1 MTTLMSTH
9 SLQMSAGHLPLFD
22 HLELGIRAGDRLGL
36 IGANGCGKSTLLA
49 LLAGERT
56 PQAGRVVQAAAC
68 RCEFVAQ
75 QLPAGL
81 STLSTRAVLLD
92 ALGNDPAA
100 EWQVDKL
107 LAELQLE
114 AQATLPVSALSGG
127 QHSRLQIGRALL
139 RQPNLLLLDEPS
151 NHLDLPAL
159 LWLEQF
165 LLGWRGAFVL
175 VSHDGRLLDRVTDQ
189 TLILRDGQLHRFA
202 LPCSQARAALAA
214 EDEQARLRRADEQK
228 EIDRLSASSK
238 RLAIWGREHDNE
250 KLVRQAKSMEKR
262 IARLQEEQSQVA
274 ALAPWRLELRGVSLP
289 ADTLLRLEALDVSPA
304 PALPPLLR
312 AEGLWLRAGDRVA
325 LLGANGT
332 GKSSLLR
339 QCWRELTD
347 LSPQAGWYC
356 HPGASI
362 AYYDQ
367 SLQQLADDATLSDAL
382 YPLAPLPE
390 VTRRQA
396 LIRAGF
402 PYARH
407 GQQVHTLSGGERAR
421 LLFLALSLGSHH
433 MLWLDE
439 PTNHLDLAGK
449 EELAEA
455 IAAFPGGVLLV
466 SHDRELIERSCNRF
480 WLIQDGRIQEAHS
493 AERVYAELL
502 GDAPLPQ
509 AGSPARS
516 GDPQTAAATGMTK
529 RRCWRAGMSSM
540 PCSPP
545 IWPASPGTR
554 PRACSSS
561 GVTSWRALPSASGL
575 PDVSPEHPSLV
586 TQHTRPATA
595 GRKEP
600 P

>member
-22 HLELGIRAGDRLGL
+22 HLELGIRTGDRLGL
-36 IGANGCGKSTLLA
+36 IGANGCGKSTLLT

-56 PQAGRVVQAAAC
+56 PQAGRIVQAAAC

-75 QLPAGL
+75 QLPARL

-92 ALGNDPAA
+92 ALGNDPSA

-107 LAELQLE
+107 LGELQLE
-114 AQATLPVSALSGG
+114 AQAALPVSALSGG

-175 VSHDGRLLDRVTDQ
+175 VSHDGRLLDRVTEQ
-189 TLILRDGQLHRFA
+189 TLILRDGQLHRFT

-214 EDEQARLRRADEQK
+214 EDEQAHLRRADEQK

-250 KLVRQAKSMEKR
+250 KLVRQAKSMEKH

-289 ADTLLRLEALDVSPA
+289 ADTLLRLDALDVSPA
-304 PALPPLLR
+304 LYLPPLLR
-312 AEGLWLRAGDRVA
+312 AEGLWLRAGDKVA

-339 QCWRELTD
+339 QCWRELATQ
-347 LSPQAGWYC
+347 SPQTGWYC

-390 VTRRQA
+390 TIRRQA

-449 EELAEA
+449 EQLAEA

-480 WLIQDGRIQEAHS
+480 WLIRDWQIREAHS
-493 AERVYAELL
+493 AERAYAELL
-502 GDAPLPQ
+502 DAEVSPLQPTSDTQ
-509 AGSPARS
+509 
-516 GDPQTAAATGMTK
+516 AAAHLRSTCQGEDEEMLLARWYELDALLTADLARKPRHQTPRLQQQWRNELRQLTG
-529 RRCWRAGMSSM
+529 
-540 PCSPP
+540 
-545 IWPASPGTR
+545 
-554 PRACSSS
+554 
-561 GVTSWRALPSASGL
+561 LLGL
-575 PDVSPEHPSLV
+575 SH
-586 TQHTRPATA
+586 R
-595 GRKEP
+595 
-600 P
+600 

>member
-36 IGANGCGKSTLLA
+36 VGANGCGKSTLLA

-56 PQAGRVVQAAAC
+56 PQAGWVVQAAAC

-75 QLPAGL
+75 QLPARL

-92 ALGNDPAA
+92 ALGNDPSA

-107 LAELQLE
+107 LTELQLE
-114 AQATLPVSALSGG
+114 AQAALPVSALSGG

-175 VSHDGRLLDRVTDQ
+175 VSHDGRLLDRVTEQ

-274 ALAPWRLELRGVSLP
+274 ALAPWRLELRGLSLP
-289 ADTLLRLEALDVSPA
+289 ADTLLRLEALDVAPA

-312 AEGLWLRAGDRVA
+312 AEGLWLRAGDKVA

-339 QCWRELTD
+339 QCWRELAAQ
-347 LSPQAGWYC
+347 SPQAGWYC

-367 SLQQLADDATLSDAL
+367 SLQQLADGATLSDAL
-382 YPLAPLPE
+382 YPLVPLPE
-390 VTRRQA
+390 TTRRQA

-480 WLIQDGRIQEAHS
+480 WLIRDGRIQEAHS
-493 AERVYAELL
+493 AERTYAELL
-502 GDAPLPQ
+502 GDAP
-509 AGSPARS
+509 SPAA
-516 GDPQTAAATGMTK
+516 DKADLAAPAMGQ
-529 RRCWRAGMSSM
+529 A
-540 PCSPP
+540 
-545 IWPASPGTR
+545 PASPADDEEALLAR
-554 PRACSSS
+554 WYELDALLAADLARKPRHQ
-561 GVTSWRALPSASGL
+561 TPRLQQQWRDELARLTDQLGL
-575 PDVSPEHPSLV
+575 VGS
-586 TQHTRPATA
+586 
-595 GRKEP
+595 
-600 P
+600 

>member
-1 MTTLMSTH
+1 
-9 SLQMSAGHLPLFD
+9 
-22 HLELGIRAGDRLGL
+22 
-36 IGANGCGKSTLLA
+36 
-49 LLAGERT
+49 
-56 PQAGRVVQAAAC
+56 
-68 RCEFVAQ
+68 
-75 QLPAGL
+75 
-81 STLSTRAVLLD
+81 
-92 ALGNDPAA
+92 
-100 EWQVDKL
+100 
-107 LAELQLE
+107 
-114 AQATLPVSALSGG
+114 
-127 QHSRLQIGRALL
+127 
-139 RQPNLLLLDEPS
+139 PNLLLLDEPS

-175 VSHDGRLLDRVTDQ
+175 VSHDGRLLDRVTEQ
-189 TLILRDGQLHRFA
+189 TLILRDGELHRFA
-202 LPCSQARAALAA
+202 LPCSEARAALAA
-214 EDEQARLRRADEQK
+214 EDEQALLRRADEQK

-289 ADTLLRLEALDVSPA
+289 ADTLLRLETLDVSPA

-312 AEGLWLRAGDRVA
+312 AEGLWLRAGDKVA

-339 QCWRELTD
+339 QCWRELAAQ
-347 LSPQAGWYC
+347 SPQAGWYC

-367 SLQQLADDATLSDAL
+367 SLQQLADDAALSDAL

-390 VTRRQA
+390 TTRRQT

-407 GQQVHTLSGGERAR
+407 GQQVRTLSGGERAR

-455 IAAFPGGVLLV
+455 IATFPGGVLLV

-480 WLIQDGRIQEAHS
+480 WLIRDGQIREAHS
-493 AERVYAELL
+493 AERAYAELL
-502 GDAPLPQ
+502 GDAPLP
-509 AGSPARS
+509 
-516 GDPQTAAATGMTK
+516 AADK
-529 RRCWRAGMSSM
+529 
-540 PCSPP
+540 
-545 IWPASPGTR
+545 AS
-554 PRACSSS
+554 
-561 GVTSWRALPSASGL
+561 RALP
-575 PDVSPEHPSLV
+575 
-586 TQHTRPATA
+586 ATA
-595 GRKEP
+595 QALADPAMGKAPAGQADDEEALLARWYELDALLAADLARKPRHQTPRLQQQWQSELTHLAERLGFV
-600 P
+600 

>member
-22 HLELGIRAGDRLGL
+22 NLELGIRAGDRLGL

-81 STLSTRAVLLD
+81 STLSTRAVLFD
-92 ALGNDPAA
+92 VLGNSPAA
-100 EWQVDKL
+100 EWQVDKML
-107 LAELQLE
+107 TELQLE

-175 VSHDGRLLDRVTDQ
+175 VSHDGRLLDRVTEQ
-189 TLILRDGQLHRFA
+189 TLILRDGELHRFA
-202 LPCSQARAALAA
+202 LPCSEARAALAT
-214 EDEQARLRRADEQK
+214 EDEQALLRRADEQK
-228 EIDRLSASSK
+228 EIDRL
-238 RLAIWGREHDNE
+238 
-250 KLVRQAKSMEKR
+250 
-262 IARLQEEQSQVA
+262 QEEQSQVA
-274 ALAPWRLELRGVSLP
+274 ALVPWRLELRGVSLP
-289 ADTLLRLEALDVSPA
+289 ADTLLRLETLDVSPA
-304 PALPPLLR
+304 PALPPQLR
-312 AEGLWLRAGDRVA
+312 AEGLWLRAGDKVA

-339 QCWRELTD
+339 QCWRELAAQ
-347 LSPQAGWYC
+347 SPQAGWYC

-390 VTRRQA
+390 TTRRQA

-407 GQQVHTLSGGERAR
+407 GQLVRTLSGGERAR

-480 WLIQDGRIQEAHS
+480 WLIREGQIREAHS
-493 AERVYAELL
+493 AERAYAELL
-502 GDAPLPQ
+502 GDAP
-509 AGSPARS
+509 SP
-516 GDPQTAAATGMTK
+516 TADKASLAA
-529 RRCWRAGMSSM
+529 
-540 PCSPP
+540 
-545 IWPASPGTR
+545 PAMGK
-554 PRACSSS
+554 
-561 GVTSWRALPSASGL
+561 
-575 PDVSPEHPSLV
+575 
-586 TQHTRPATA
+586 ATA
-595 GRKEP
+595 GQADDEEAQLARWYELDALLAADLARKPKHQTPRLQQQWRDELARLAERLGFV
-600 P
+600 

>member
-68 RCEFVAQ
+68 RCEIVAQ
-75 QLPAGL
+75 QLPARL
-81 STLSTRAVLLD
+81 STLSTHAVLLD
-92 ALGNDPAA
+92 ALGNDPSA

-114 AQATLPVSALSGG
+114 AQAALPVSTLSGG

-175 VSHDGRLLDRVTDQ
+175 VSHDGRLLDRVTEQ
-189 TLILRDGQLHRFA
+189 TLILRDGELHRFA

-312 AEGLWLRAGDRVA
+312 AEGLWLRAGDKVA

-339 QCWRELTD
+339 QCWRELAAQ
-347 LSPQAGWYC
+347 SPQAGWYC

-382 YPLAPLPE
+382 YPQAPLPE
-390 VTRRQA
+390 TTRRQA

-407 GQQVHTLSGGERAR
+407 GQQVRTLSGGERAR

-480 WLIQDGRIQEAHS
+480 WLIRDGRIQEAHC
-493 AERVYAELL
+493 AERAYAELL
-502 GDAPLPQ
+502 GDAP
-509 AGSPARS
+509 SPAADKASLAAPAAMGQASAGPADHEEALLARWYEL
-516 GDPQTAAATGMTK
+516 DALLAADLARKPRHQTP
-529 RRCWRAGMSSM
+529 RLQQQWRDELARL
-540 PCSPP
+540 
-545 IWPASPGTR
+545 TDQ
-554 PRACSSS
+554 
-561 GVTSWRALPSASGL
+561 LGL
-575 PDVSPEHPSLV
+575 VGS
-586 TQHTRPATA
+586 
-595 GRKEP
+595 
-600 P
+600 

>member
-22 HLELGIRAGDRLGL
+22 HLELGIRAGDRLSL

-175 VSHDGRLLDRVTDQ
+175 VSHDARLLDRVTAQ
-189 TLILRDGQLHRFA
+189 TLILRDGQLQRFA

-289 ADTLLRLEALDVSPA
+289 ADTLLRLEALDVAPA
-304 PALPPLLR
+304 PSLPPLLR

-339 QCWRELTD
+339 QCWRELVVQ
-347 LSPQAGWYC
+347 SPQAGWYC

-362 AYYDQ
+362 A
-367 SLQQLADDATLSDAL
+367 
-382 YPLAPLPE
+382 
-390 VTRRQA
+390 
-396 LIRAGF
+396 
-402 PYARH
+402 
-407 GQQVHTLSGGERAR
+407 
-421 LLFLALSLGSHH
+421 
-433 MLWLDE
+433 
-439 PTNHLDLAGK
+439 
-449 EELAEA
+449 
-455 IAAFPGGVLLV
+455 
-466 SHDRELIERSCNRF
+466 
-480 WLIQDGRIQEAHS
+480 
-493 AERVYAELL
+493 
-502 GDAPLPQ
+502 
-509 AGSPARS
+509 
-516 GDPQTAAATGMTK
+516 
-529 RRCWRAGMSSM
+529 
-540 PCSPP
+540 
-545 IWPASPGTR
+545 
-554 PRACSSS
+554 
-561 GVTSWRALPSASGL
+561 
-575 PDVSPEHPSLV
+575 
-586 TQHTRPATA
+586 
-595 GRKEP
+595 
-600 P
+600 

>member
-175 VSHDGRLLDRVTDQ
+175 VSHDARLLDRVTAQ

-339 QCWRELTD
+339 QCWRELTMQ
-347 LSPQAGWYC
+347 SPQAGWYC

-367 SLQQLADDATLSDAL
+367 SLQQLADDTTLSDAL

-449 EELAEA
+449 EELADA
-455 IAAFPGGVLLV
+455 IAAFPGGCAAGLPRPGADRAQLQPLLA
-466 SHDRELIERSCNRF
+466 DT
-480 WLIQDGRIQEAHS
+480 GRA
-493 AERVYAELL
+493 YP
-502 GDAPLPQ
+502 GGPQ
-509 AGSPARS
+509 
-516 GDPQTAAATGMTK
+516 
-529 RRCWRAGMSSM
+529 CRAGL
-540 PCSPP
+540 C
-545 IWPASPGTR
+545 
-554 PRACSSS
+554 RA
-561 GVTSWRALPSASGL
+561 
-575 PDVSPEHPSLV
+575 
-586 TQHTRPATA
+586 A
-595 GRKEP
+595 GRCP
-600 P
+600 LAAGGQPGSIR

>member
-49 LLAGERT
+49 LLASEHT

-75 QLPAGL
+75 QLPARL
-81 STLSTRAVLLD
+81 STLSTRAVLFD
-92 ALGNDPAA
+92 ALANDPAA

-114 AQATLPVSALSGG
+114 AQAALPVSALSGG

-159 LWLEQF
+159 LWLEKF

-175 VSHDGRLLDRVTDQ
+175 VSHDGRLLDRVTEQ
-189 TLILRDGQLHRFA
+189 TLILRDGQLHHFA
-202 LPCSQARAALAA
+202 QPCSQARAALAA

-289 ADTLLRLEALDVSPA
+289 ADTLLRLDALDVSPA
-304 PALPPLLR
+304 PDLPPLLR
-312 AEGLWLRAGDRVA
+312 AEGLWLRAGDKVA

-339 QCWRELTD
+339 QCWRELATQN
-347 LSPQAGWYC
+347 PQTGWYC

-390 VTRRQA
+390 PTRRQA

-407 GQQVHTLSGGERAR
+407 GQQVRTLSGGERAR

-480 WLIQDGRIQEAHS
+480 WLIRDGRIQEAHS
-493 AERVYAELL
+493 AERAYAELL
-502 GDAPLPQ
+502 DAEVSPLQ
-509 AGSPARS
+509 QTS
-516 GDPQTAAATGMTK
+516 DTQTAAHLHSTCQEEDEEMLLVRWYELDALLTADLTRK
-529 RRCWRAGMSSM
+529 PRHQTPRLQQQWRDEL
-540 PCSPP
+540 
-545 IWPASPGTR
+545 R
-554 PRACSSS
+554 Q
-561 GVTSWRALPSASGL
+561 LSGL
-575 PDVSPEHPSLV
+575 LGLNH
-586 TQHTRPATA
+586 R
-595 GRKEP
+595 
-600 P
+600 

>member
-9 SLQMSAGHLPLFD
+9 SLQMSAGYLPLFD
-22 HLELGIRAGDRLGL
+22 NLELGIRAGDRLGL

-56 PQAGRVVQAAAC
+56 PQAGRIVQAAAC

-75 QLPAGL
+75 QLPARL

-92 ALGNDPAA
+92 ALGNDPSA

-114 AQATLPVSALSGG
+114 AQAALPVSALSGG

-175 VSHDGRLLDRVTDQ
+175 VSHDGRLLDRVTEQ
-189 TLILRDGQLHRFA
+189 TLILQGGQLHRFA

-214 EDEQARLRRADEQK
+214 DDEQARLRRADEQK

-274 ALAPWRLELRGVSLP
+274 ELAPWRLELHGLSLP

-304 PALPPLLR
+304 PDLPPLLR
-312 AEGLWLRAGDRVA
+312 AEGLWLRAGDKVA

-339 QCWRELTD
+339 QCWRELATQ
-347 LSPQAGWYC
+347 SPQTGWYC

-367 SLQQLADDATLSDAL
+367 SLQQLADDATLSDVL

-390 VTRRQA
+390 TIRRQA

-480 WLIQDGRIQEAHS
+480 WLIRDGRIQEAHS
-493 AERVYAELL
+493 AERAYAELL
-502 GDAPLPQ
+502 DAEVSPLQPTSDTQ
-509 AGSPARS
+509 
-516 GDPQTAAATGMTK
+516 AAAHLRSTCQGEDEEMLLARWYELDALLTADLARKPRHQTPRLQQQWRNELRQLTG
-529 RRCWRAGMSSM
+529 
-540 PCSPP
+540 
-545 IWPASPGTR
+545 
-554 PRACSSS
+554 
-561 GVTSWRALPSASGL
+561 LLGL
-575 PDVSPEHPSLV
+575 SH
-586 TQHTRPATA
+586 R
-595 GRKEP
+595 
-600 P
+600 

>member
-36 IGANGCGKSTLLA
+36 IGTNGCGKSTLLA

-75 QLPAGL
+75 QLPARL

-114 AQATLPVSALSGG
+114 AQAALPVSALSGG

-175 VSHDGRLLDRVTDQ
+175 VSHDARLLDSVTDQ
-189 TLILRDGQLHRFA
+189 TLLLQGGQLHRFA

-274 ALAPWRLELRGVSLP
+274 ALAPWRLELRGLSLP
-289 ADTLLRLEALDVSPA
+289 ADTLLRLEALDVAPA
-304 PALPPLLR
+304 PSLPPLLR
-312 AEGLWLRAGDRVA
+312 AEELWLRAGDRVA

-339 QCWRELTD
+339 QCWRELAAQ
-347 LSPQAGWYC
+347 SPQAGWYC

-390 VTRRQA
+390 TMRRQA

-402 PYARH
+402 PYVRH

-449 EELAEA
+449 EDLAEA
-455 IAAFPGGVLLV
+455 IAAFPGAVLLI

-480 WLIQDGRIQEAHS
+480 WLIKDGRIQEAHS
-493 AERVYAELL
+493 AERAYAELL
-502 GDAPLPQ
+502 GNPPSPAADKASLADPAMGQTQ
-509 AGSPARS
+509 AGPVDDEEALLARWYEL
-516 GDPQTAAATGMTK
+516 DALLAADLARKPRHQT
-529 RRCWRAGMSSM
+529 
-540 PCSPP
+540 
-545 IWPASPGTR
+545 
-554 PRACSSS
+554 PRLQQQWQGELARLADLL
-561 GVTSWRALPSASGL
+561 GFA
-575 PDVSPEHPSLV
+575 
-586 TQHTRPATA
+586 
-595 GRKEP
+595 
-600 P
+600 

>member
-22 HLELGIRAGDRLGL
+22 HINLGIQSGDRLGL

-49 LLAGERT
+49 LLAGELQ
-56 PQAGRVVQAAAC
+56 PHGGRVQQAAPC

-75 QLPAGL
+75 HLPPRLQGL
-81 STLSTRAVLLD
+81 GTRAVLQD
-92 ALGNDPAA
+92 ALADDPDSG
-100 EWQVDKL
+100 WQVDKML
-107 LAELQLE
+107 TELRLAE
-114 AQATLPVSALSGG
+114 QAELPVSALSGG
-127 QHSRLQIGRALL
+127 QHTRLQLGRALL

-165 LLGWRGAFVL
+165 LLGWRGALVL

-189 TLILRDGQLHRFA
+189 TLILRGGQLHRFA
-202 LPCSQARAALAA
+202 LPCSQARVALAE

-238 RLAIWGREHDNE
+238 RLALWGREYDNE

-274 ALAPWRLELRGVSLP
+274 APAPWRLELRGQALP
-289 ADTLLRLEALDVSPA
+289 ADALLRLDALEVRPA
-304 PALPPLLR
+304 PGLPPLLR
-312 AEGLWLRAGDRVA
+312 AEDLWLRAGDRVA

-339 QCWRELTD
+339 QCWAEIRHP
-347 LSPQAGWYC
+347 SPSEGWYH

-367 SLQQLADDATLSDAL
+367 SLQQLDGDATLSDAL

-390 VTRRQA
+390 VARRQA

-407 GQQVHTLSGGERAR
+407 GQRVHTLSGGERAR

-433 MLWLDE
+433 LLWLDE
-439 PTNHLDLAGK
+439 PSNHLDLAGK

-455 IAAFPGGVLLV
+455 LNTFPGGVLLI
-466 SHDRELIERSCNRF
+466 SHDRDLIERSCNRF
-480 WLIQDGRIQEAHS
+480 WLIRDGHIQEAHS
-493 AERVYAELL
+493 AERAYAELL

-509 AGSPARS
+509 AGCPAQS
-516 GDPQTAAATGMTK
+516 GEPQAAAATGDDEEALLARWYALDALLVADLARKPRHQTP
-529 RRCWRAGMSSM
+529 RLQQEWRHELQALAARLGL
-540 PCSPP
+540 
-545 IWPASPGTR
+545 
-554 PRACSSS
+554 
-561 GVTSWRALPSASGL
+561 GVP
-575 PDVSPEHPSLV
+575 
-586 TQHTRPATA
+586 
-595 GRKEP
+595 
-600 P
+600 

>member
-22 HLELGIRAGDRLGL
+22 NLDLSIRTGDRLGL
-36 IGANGCGKSTLLA
+36 VGANGCGKSTLLA
-49 LLAGERT
+49 LLAGTRS
-56 PQAGRVVQAAAC
+56 PQSGRVQQAAPC

-75 QLPAGL
+75 QLPARL
-81 STLSTRAVLLD
+81 AALSTRAVLFD
-92 ALGNDPAA
+92 ALANDLTA
-100 EWQVDKL
+100 EWQVDKML
-107 LAELQLE
+107 TELQLGE
-114 AQATLPVSALSGG
+114 QAELPVSTLSGG

-175 VSHDGRLLDRVTDQ
+175 VSHDGRLLDRVTSE
-189 TLILRDGQLHRFA
+189 TLILRDGAIHRFA
-202 LPCSQARAALAA
+202 LPCSRARAALAA

-262 IARLQEEQSQVA
+262 IARLQEEQSRVA
-274 ALAPWRLELRGVSLP
+274 TLSPWRLELHGLSLP
-289 ADTLLRLEALDVSPA
+289 ADTLLRLTALDICPA
-304 PALPPLLR
+304 PGLPPLLR
-312 AEGLWLRAGDRVA
+312 AEALWLRAGDRVA

-339 QCWRELTD
+339 QCWRD
-347 LSPQAGWYC
+347 LASQTPEAGWYC

-367 SLQQLADDATLSDAL
+367 SLQQLDGDATLSDAL

-390 VTRRQA
+390 VTLRQA

-402 PYARH
+402 PYGRH
-407 GQQVHTLSGGERAR
+407 GQKVATLSGGERAR

-449 EELAEA
+449 EDLAEA

-480 WLIQDGRIQEAHS
+480 WLIKEGWIVEAHS
-493 AERVYAELL
+493 AERAYAELL
-502 GDAPLPQ
+502 GDEPPIPGADPVT
-509 AGSPARS
+509 ASPARQQANA
-516 GDPQTAAATGMTK
+516 DDEETQLARWYELEALLAADLARKPRHQT
-529 RRCWRAGMSSM
+529 
-540 PCSPP
+540 
-545 IWPASPGTR
+545 
-554 PRACSSS
+554 PRLQQ
-561 GVTSWRALPSASGL
+561 SWRDELARLTGLLGLSG
-575 PDVSPEHPSLV
+575 
-586 TQHTRPATA
+586 T
-595 GRKEP
+595 
-600 P
+600 